1 MSALIESKSFW
12 RRSSVLGARSAI
24 AALSVVVL
32 MLSLAAC
39 GGSGGANTSS
49 TKQQIAS
56 APIATT
62 TTTTASPKPPTAR
75 VTHAS
80 SKTHKIAKTQTAA
93 THTTS
98 TAPTHTTTTATSP
111 KKSGT
116 TTSTTHTTIT
126 SQSTTPVTTTSQ
138 ATTTSPKKPV
148 KTTPVYARPM
158 RATLV
163 GENHAPKVN
172 QPWSYSVTVTDASGH
187 SMSGTVDIEFALSG
201 TVVGHDK
208 PPTDPI
214 TGNLHHTLKFPAAAV
229 GVPLEVQAIVHTTL
243 GSLTLDWPITVAL

>member
-12 RRSSVLGARSAI
+12 RPFSVLGARSAI

-39 GGSGGANTSS
+39 SGSSGASTSS
-49 TKQQIAS
+49 TEQQIAS

-62 TTTTASPKPPTAR
+62 T
-75 VTHAS
+75 
-80 SKTHKIAKTQTAA
+80 
-93 THTTS
+93 
-98 TAPTHTTTTATSP
+98 
-111 KKSGT
+111 
-116 TTSTTHTTIT
+116 
-126 SQSTTPVTTTSQ
+126 SQSTTLVTTTSQ

-148 KTTPVYARPM
+148 KLTPVYTRPM

-172 QPWSYSVTVTDASGH
+172 HPWSYSVTVTDASGH